1 MGQDKE
7 LNITNEDFYD
17 AIISIYD
24 SAFYDKVKNFQ
35 VNLLLKEDTDP
46 LLLKD
51 FLELCE
57 SLIQEF
63 NVNIEFNITDNA
75 GLIN

>member
-24 SAFYDKVKNFQ
+24 GAFYDKVKNFQ
-35 VNLLLKEDTDP
+35 VNLLLKEDTNP